1 MPTPARPRGPG
12 YRRLVLGL
20 LMLVYTCNSAQR
32 SLIPIIGQAMKV
44 DLKLTDTQLGL
55 LAGTAFAALYALSG
69 VPTARLAE
77 RFSRVHIL
85 SIAIAVWSAFTTAFA
100 LTTSFAQL
108 IIARIGVGV
117 GEAGCSPC
125 AHSLISDYYP
135 RTQRTSALSVYSCG
149 LSLGYLF
156 VAYVGGFV
164 TLHYGWRAACVAI
177 GLPGVA
183 MALVF
188 RALVSEPRRGLAD
201 GIAAPPAAPF
211 ALRTEFAA
219 LRSVARSLFLSW
231 PIANVILG
239 LTVASFASYGSWAFI
254 PAYFPR
260 AFGLDYA
267 TAGWVLGLVGSVPVA
282 LGTLVGGFLTD
293 FLGARSAKWYVLVP
307 AAGLLAATPFYVA
320 ALLAQG
326 WQAAALLLAVPGFF
340 NYISLAPSF
349 GVVQNVVPARQ
360 RATATALLFLCL
372 NVLALG
378 GGALFTGFLIDRLA
392 QSFFA
397 HPGSGMLAALLDL
410 GAGGSA
416 FRAACPG
423 GAAPQGAA
431 QQLAGAC
438 AAALSRASREGIL
451 LTLTLY
457 VWAALHYVAGAFGL
471 KGALSRAAAAD
482 AASAAAAPASRGL

>member
-1 MPTPARPRGPG
+1 MPAPARLLSRG
-12 YRRLVLGL
+12 YRRWVLLV
-20 LMLVYTCNSAQR
+20 LMLVYACNSAQR

-44 DLKLTDTQLGL
+44 DLRLTDTQLGL

-77 RFSRVHIL
+77 RFSRVRIL
-85 SIAIAVWSAFTTAFA
+85 SIAVAVWSAFTIAFA
-100 LTTSFAQL
+100 ATTSFAQL
-108 IIARIGVGV
+108 VIARIGVGV

-135 RTQRTSALSVYSCG
+135 RASRTSALSVYSCG

-156 VAYVGGFV
+156 VAYVGGWV

-177 GLPGVA
+177 GVPGVA
-183 MALVF
+183 VALLL
-188 RALVSEPRRGLAD
+188 RALVSEPPRGLAD
-201 GIAAPPAAPF
+201 GLAAPAPAPL
-211 ALRTEFAA
+211 ALRTEVAA
-219 LRSVARSLFLSW
+219 LGAVARTLFLTW

-282 LGTLVGGFLTD
+282 LGTLAGGFLTD
-293 FLGARSAKWYVLVP
+293 FLGARSPRWYVLVP

-320 ALLAQG
+320 ALLACR

-349 GVVQNVVPARQ
+349 GVVQNVVPARE

-372 NVLALG
+372 NVVALG

-392 QSFFA
+392 QGYFA
-397 HPGSGMLAALLDL
+397 HPGSGMLAAITGL
-410 GAGGSA
+410 ASGGDA
-416 FRAACPG
+416 FSAACPG
-423 GAAPQGAA
+423 GAAPAGAA
-431 QQLAGAC
+431 PSLAGAC
-438 AAALSRASREGIL
+438 AHALARASREGIL

-471 KGALSRAAAAD
+471 RSALARAAAD
-482 AASAAAAPASRGL
+482 AAPAAARA

>member
-1 MPTPARPRGPG
+1 
-12 YRRLVLGL
+12 VLAL
-20 LMLVYTCNSAQR
+20 LMLVYACNSAQR

-77 RFSRVHIL
+77 RFSRVNIL
-85 SIAIAVWSAFTTAFA
+85 TIAIAVWSAFTTAFA
-100 LTTSFAQL
+100 ATSSFAQL
-108 IIARIGVGV
+108 VIARIGVGV

-135 RTQRTSALSVYSCG
+135 RSSRTSALSVYSCG

-156 VAYVGGFV
+156 VAYVGGWV
-164 TLHYGWRAACVAI
+164 TLRYGWRAACVAV
-177 GLPGVA
+177 GLPGIA
-183 MALVF
+183 MALLL
-188 RALVSEPRRGLAD
+188 RALVSEPPRGLAD
-201 GIAAPPAAPF
+201 GLRAAAPAPF
-211 ALRTEFAA
+211 AWGSEFAA
-219 LRSVARSLFLSW
+219 LGAVARTLFLTW

-267 TAGWVLGLVGSVPVA
+267 TAGLVLGLVGSVPVA
-282 LGTLVGGFLTD
+282 LGTLAGGFLTD
-293 FLGARSAKWYVLVP
+293 LLGARSEKWYVLVP

-320 ALLAQG
+320 ALLAAH

-392 QSFFA
+392 QSYFG
-397 HPGSGMLAALLDL
+397 HPGLGMVAALAGL
-410 GAGGSA
+410 GEGGNA
-416 FRAACPG
+416 FRSACPG
-423 GAAPQGAA
+423 GAAPAGAA
-431 QQLAGAC
+431 GELAGAC
-438 AAALSRASREGIL
+438 AAALAQASREGIL

-471 KGALSRAAAAD
+471 ARALSRAAAAD
-482 AASAAAAPASRGL
+482 AQAAAAAGG

>member
-1 MPTPARPRGPG
+1 VPARLISPG
-12 YRRLVLGL
+12 YRRRVLL
-20 LMLVYTCNSAQR
+20 ILMLVYTCNSAQR

-55 LAGTAFAALYALSG
+55 LAGTAFAALYAVSG

-77 RFSRVHIL
+77 RFSRVSIL
-85 SIAIAVWSAFTTAFA
+85 SIAIAVWSAFTLTFA
-100 LTTSFAQL
+100 ATTSFAQL
-108 IIARIGVGV
+108 VIARIGVGV

-135 RTQRTSALSVYSCG
+135 RKSRTSALSVYSCG

-156 VAYVGGFV
+156 VAYVGGWV
-164 TLHYGWRAACVAI
+164 TLRYGWRAACVAV
-177 GLPGVA
+177 GLPGIAVA
-183 MALVF
+183 LLL
-188 RALVSEPRRGLAD
+188 RALVNEPPRGLAD
-201 GIAAPPAAPF
+201 GLHAPPPAPF
-211 ALRTEFAA
+211 ALGTELRA
-219 LRSVARSLFLSW
+219 LGAVARTLFLSW
-231 PIANVILG
+231 PVANVILG

-267 TAGWVLGLVGSVPVA
+267 TAGMVLGLVGSVPVA
-282 LGTLVGGFLTD
+282 LGTLAGGFLTD

-320 ALLAQG
+320 ALIAG
-326 WQAAALLLAVPGFF
+326 HWQAAALLLAVPGFF

-392 QSFFA
+392 QGYFA
-397 HPGSGMLAALLDL
+397 HPGVGMLAALTGLS
-410 GAGGSA
+410 AGSDA
-416 FRAACPG
+416 FSTACPG
-423 GAAPQGAA
+423 GAAPDGAA
-431 QQLAGAC
+431 PALAAAC
-438 AAALSRASREGIL
+438 AHALAQASREGIL

-457 VWAALHYVAGAFGL
+457 LWAALHYVAGAFGL
-471 KGALSRAAAAD
+471 KAALARAAAAD
-482 AASAAAAPASRGL
+482 RAAATATRA

>member
-1 MPTPARPRGPG
+1 
-12 YRRLVLGL
+12 
-20 LMLVYTCNSAQR
+20 MLVYACNSAQR

-77 RFSRVHIL
+77 RFSRVNIL
-85 SIAIAVWSAFTTAFA
+85 TIAIAVWSAFTTAFA
-100 LTTSFAQL
+100 ATSTFAQL

-135 RTQRTSALSVYSCG
+135 RNSRTSALSVYSCG

-156 VAYVGGFV
+156 VAYVGGWV
-164 TLHYGWRAACVAI
+164 TLRYGWRAACVAV
-177 GLPGVA
+177 GLPGIA
-183 MALVF
+183 MALLL
-188 RALVSEPRRGLAD
+188 RALVSEPPRGLAD
-201 GIAAPPAAPF
+201 GLRAAAPAPF
-211 ALRTEFAA
+211 AWGSELAA
-219 LRSVARSLFLSW
+219 LGAVARTLFLTW

-267 TAGWVLGLVGSVPVA
+267 TAGLVLGLVGSVPVA
-282 LGTLVGGFLTD
+282 LGTLAGGFLTD
-293 FLGARSAKWYVLVP
+293 LLGAKSEKWYVLVP

-320 ALLAQG
+320 ALLAG
-326 WQAAALLLAVPGFF
+326 HWQAAALLLAVPGFF

-392 QSFFA
+392 RSYFG
-397 HPGSGMLAALLDL
+397 HPGLGMVAALAGL
-410 GAGGSA
+410 GQGGSA
-416 FRAACPG
+416 FRSACPG
-423 GAAPQGAA
+423 GAAPAGAA
-431 QQLAGAC
+431 GELAGAC
-438 AAALSRASREGIL
+438 AVALAQASREGIL

-471 KGALSRAAAAD
+471 ARALARAAAAD
-482 AASAAAAPASRGL
+482 AQAAAAAGV